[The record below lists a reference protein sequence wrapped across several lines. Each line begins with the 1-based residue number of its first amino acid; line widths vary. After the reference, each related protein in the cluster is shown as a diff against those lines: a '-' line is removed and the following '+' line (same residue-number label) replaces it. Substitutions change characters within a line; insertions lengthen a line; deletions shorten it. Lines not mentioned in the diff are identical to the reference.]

1 MLIIMTKSAEF
12 SLTDKNCIP
21 CVPLRMEAEE
31 FRPWHTGYS
40 IGDGNYLE
48 IAVTGRCRGARSSR
62 NATSD
67 WFITLLPLQR
77 LQPFHWSVFAR
88 SAWPA
93 WRNPNRPEANFF
105 FSKCLV
111 KTLIFGV
118 CFSLLFLSCS
128 DGDPLK
134 PQMNLRGKHFLLFC
148 VICPC
153 LITRAIFSRLG
164 DCFGTPLLE
173 GSFLFLFITK
183 IYGWN
188 CGIGIDTEW
197 LL

>member
-1 MLIIMTKSAEF
+1 MGHEALGMPLLIGS
-12 SLTDKNCIP
+12 SLYCHCKGCNH
-21 CVPLRMEAEE
+21 
-31 FRPWHTGYS
+31 F
-40 IGDGNYLE
+40 IGQFLL
-48 IAVTGRCRGARSSR
+48 GARDLR
-62 NATSD
+62 DETQTD
-67 WFITLLPLQR
+67 PRRI
-77 LQPFHWSVFAR
+77 
-88 SAWPA
+88 
-93 WRNPNRPEANFF
+93 FF

-188 CGIGIDTEW
+188 CGIGIDTE
-197 LL
+197 